1 MSERGG
7 GEKEKKVEEEKV
19 EKEEREESVY
29 ICDATWSGGGWGRN
43 LIRPYWTMSSPVSSL
58 LIPFVFVLF
67 VYSFACVCLFGEVIL
82 DNVKAVRV
90 SSPSIPR
97 VCVIA

>member
-19 EKEEREESVY
+19 EKEESVY

-43 LIRPYWTMSSPVSSL
+43 LIRPYWTMSSPVSSP

-67 VYSFACVCLFGEVIL
+67 VYSFACVFLFGEVIL